1 MKNILLLNIILLFLS
16 LANEFTNLI
25 DIIMN
30 QEVDPEKVAKW
41 VKLSIA
47 VLTAI
52 LGFLTG
58 MGTATAC
65 NFIF

>member
-1 MKNILLLNIILLFLS
+1 MLLNIILLFLS

-47 VLTAI
+47 ILTAI

-65 NFIF
+65 NIIF